1 MLAYKI
7 ESDEKMDV
15 LRQIAGIKRAYSG
28 VGYTAEEVAAQ
39 AQASDTLLR
48 EIQCE
53 SVSIHKRHL
62 EEELLLLQGRTSKKD
77 RKAATRV
84 KSIIAAEDSKARFK

>member
-15 LRQIAGIKRAYSG
+15 LRQIAGIKRADSG

-48 EIQCE
+48 EIQ
-53 SVSIHKRHL
+53 
-62 EEELLLLQGRTSKKD
+62 
-77 RKAATRV
+77 
-84 KSIIAAEDSKARFK
+84 